1 MMHTK
6 KIILP
11 LVFMFVLLSTFFLIK
26 SFSPTLDEESGQL
39 SVEGIVGKIN
49 GKQVLIVEG
58 LSSEEV
64 RNLSERETLSNSTS
78 ATYFTLLETEEE
90 LAVGNKVKVWYENL
104 DTSNPA
110 RGTATKIAILEN

>member
-1 MMHTK
+1 MMHLK

-11 LVFMFVLLSTFFLIK
+11 LVFMFVLLSIFLLVK
-26 SFSPTLDEESGQL
+26 SFSPTTNEESGQL
-39 SVEGIVGKIN
+39 SVEGIVGKIS
-49 GKQVLIVEG
+49 GEQLLIEQG

-64 RNLSERETLSNSTS
+64 MKLSEREILLNSKS
-78 ATYFTLLETEEE
+78 ATYFTLPESEEK

>member
-1 MMHTK
+1 MHTK

-11 LVFMFVLLSTFFLIK
+11 IVFMFVLLSTFFLVK
-26 SFSPTLDEESGQL
+26 SFSNSSNEESGQL
-39 SVEGIVGKIN
+39 SVEGIIGGIN
-49 GKQVLIVEG
+49 GEQLLIVQG

-64 RNLSERETLSNSTS
+64 MKLSEREILSNSTS
-78 ATYFTLLETEEE
+78 ATYFTLPGSEEK

-110 RGTATKIAILEN
+110 RGSATKIAIIDN